1 MTDERLARVRENL
14 ASPFAKQYPDAVQRY
29 GAKNVEVALIAI
41 SRMTDP
47 IKGLAIV
54 LDTDDEGVLAVL
66 DGAFAASKRM
76 DLNSDTWIE
85 KLADAIE
92 TVRWSFK
99 QPIILLPNGA
109 MRVVEPN
116 GDVSFEGTDWDF
128 VRWVR
133 EKETTVLTPE
143 ELEVELLTPMQTSAI
158 AG

>member
-1 MTDERLARVRENL
+1 MNELPLKEYR
-14 ASPFAKQYPDAVQRY
+14 DATMQF
-29 GAKNVEVALIAI
+29 GSKNVEVALIAI
-41 SRMTDP
+41 SKMTDP
-47 IKGLAIV
+47 RTGLAIA

-66 DGAFAASKRM
+66 EGAFAASKRM

-133 EKETTVLTPE
+133 DKETTVLTPE
-143 ELEVELLTPMQTSAI
+143 ELEVELLSPMQTSAI
-158 AG
+158 EG